1 MQISVASSSLLAVPI
16 VESILGSN
24 HTLASIITTPD
35 TKSGRGQQ
43 LQGSELSTWA
53 QGRGFLVAKPTDT
66 PTLNQHLLAA
76 QPQLIITISYG
87 KLVPVEVLHGPRFGW
102 LNIHFSLLPKWR
114 GAAPVQWALME
125 GDTSTGISIFKLDKG
140 IDTGPVY
147 FQEEVSIYPEE
158 RTQDLLERMS
168 AVAGARI
175 LDVVAEM
182 MKGVKPKAQP
192 VAGATLAPKISKEMA
207 KIDWQASA
215 DSILRKVRALEDRPG
230 TWSLFRDER
239 IGIHDVSESLAK
251 NSLKKPGET
260 ALVDNH
266 LLVRCSDSVLAI
278 GHVTPSGKKRMSGAD
293 FARGARLE
301 VSEQFE

>member
-43 LQGSELSTWA
+43 LQGSQLSTWA

-147 FQEEVSIYPEE
+147 FQEEVSLYPEE

-168 AVAGARI
+168 ALAGARI

-239 IGIHDVSESLAK
+239 IGIHDVSESLAT

-260 ALVDNH
+260 ALVDTH

>member
-168 AVAGARI
+168 ALAGARI

-239 IGIHDVSESLAK
+239 IGIHDVSESLAT

>member
-43 LQGSELSTWA
+43 LQGSQLSTWA

-168 AVAGARI
+168 ALAGARI

-239 IGIHDVSESLAK
+239 IGIHDVSESLAT

-301 VSEQFE
+301 VSELFE

>member
-125 GDTSTGISIFKLDKG
+125 GETSTGISIFKLDKG
-140 IDTGPVY
+140 IDTGPIY

-168 AVAGARI
+168 ALAGARI
-175 LDVVAEM
+175 LDVVSEM

-192 VAGATLAPKISKEMA
+192 ATGSTLAPKISKDMA
-207 KIDWQASA
+207 KLDWQVSA
-215 DSILRKVRALEDRPG
+215 DSILRKMRALEDKPG
-230 TWSLFRDER
+230 TWSLFRGER
-239 IGIHDVSESLAK
+239 IGIHDVSESLAT
-251 NSLKKPGET
+251 NSLKKPGEIS
-260 ALVDNH
+260 LVDNH
-266 LLVRCSDSVLAI
+266 LLVRCSDSVLVI

-301 VSEQFE
+301 VLEQFE

>member
-43 LQGSELSTWA
+43 LQGSQLSTWA

-168 AVAGARI
+168 ALAGARI

-239 IGIHDVSESLAK
+239 IGIHDVSESLAT